1 MPEVL
6 EMIYNELTNLR
17 DGQGKIY
24 ASLNNTNVVAHEA
37 NQRSKTNRWLIGIII
52 TGVIAILT
60 ASLPVIVSA
69 LGG

>member
-6 EMIYNELTNLR
+6 EMIYNELNKLG

-24 ASLNNTNVVAHEA
+24 DKLNIINLVANEA